1 MNANSKNTAR
11 DILQEQDRKDVN
23 NAQQIYEEDIAEEK
37 QLKKD
42 SADLY
47 KKVWI
52 EQKKLREAG
61 TNIENLFK

>member
-1 MNANSKNTAR
+1 MNTNNKNTAR
-11 DILQEQDRKDVN
+11 DILQEQDRKDVD

-52 EQKKLREAG
+52 EQKKLREA
-61 TNIENLFK
+61 